1 MLSKIDL
8 SKVTFSPKWRRI
20 LKSENSECFTSIYL
34 DLLELSNSRTFVY
47 KENNNSV
54 ATCGNKISKEQIE
67 LLRELGVHE
76 EILCYDKDY
85 RTYEEMLVVQEKY
98 IKIGETLSNYFR
110 TSIIMDYG
118 ILLEY
123 KDSPIDEGK
132 EVFKELYKYRY
143 YI

>member
-54 ATCGNKISKEQIE
+54 KNLLSVFGVSDISEIKTKNISLVKNDLDFKSVFEEFSKMLFNK
-67 LLRELGVHE
+67 
-76 EILCYDKDY
+76 
-85 RTYEEMLVVQEKY
+85 
-98 IKIGETLSNYFR
+98 
-110 TSIIMDYG
+110 
-118 ILLEY
+118 
-123 KDSPIDEGK
+123 
-132 EVFKELYKYRY
+132 
-143 YI
+143 